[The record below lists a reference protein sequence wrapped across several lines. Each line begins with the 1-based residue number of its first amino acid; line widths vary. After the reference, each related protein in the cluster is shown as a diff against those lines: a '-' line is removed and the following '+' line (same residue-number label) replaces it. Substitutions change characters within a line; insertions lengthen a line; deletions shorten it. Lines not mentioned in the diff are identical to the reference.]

1 MLHVIRAVVQRETYV
16 EVIVHNFFLLG
27 WIFRR
32 PSDYACTV
40 RVSVVWVCS
49 DCSFLAAFCPY
60 VIRVMQWCIAKNWGG
75 YTQTGVAKGLKV
87 PCLFMITEVSTRC
100 QKTPEVGIRRI
111 PAYTTQYTTGV
122 MCLGR
127 ITLQITK
134 MIDVN
139 DYSFYPRDAVLAR
152 LLAVALCLSVCPS
165 QVVLSKWHD
174 GSSWFWRGGFV
185 QVSTEIRVLP
195 CGTFIV
201 NYGLIKFRHGIS
213 IVETCYHFS
222 SRKVDAD
229 SVINWTVVGQLSW
242 HHLPAPTLD
251 RLSQW
256 SRRSISDSWYLLY
269 NRFSCWKGTLR
280 CSALCGILVML
291 FLGETD
297 VKNLWNLSFS
307 LR

>member
-60 VIRVMQWCIAKNWGG
+60 VIRV
-75 YTQTGVAKGLKV
+75 T
-87 PCLFMITEVSTRC
+87 
-100 QKTPEVGIRRI
+100 
-111 PAYTTQYTTGV
+111 V

-127 ITLQITK
+127 ITLQITE

-174 GSSWFWRGGFV
+174 RSSWFWRGGFV

-201 NYGLIKFRHGIS
+201 NYGLRKFRHGIS

-229 SVINWTVVGQLSW
+229 SVINWTVVDQLSW

-291 FLGETD
+291 FLSETD